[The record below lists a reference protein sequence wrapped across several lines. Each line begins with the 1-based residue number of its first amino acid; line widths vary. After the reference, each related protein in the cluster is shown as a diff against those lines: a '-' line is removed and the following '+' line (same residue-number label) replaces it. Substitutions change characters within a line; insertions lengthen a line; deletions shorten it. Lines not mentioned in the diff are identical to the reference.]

1 MPPSLAGLDERRLC
15 QLLARAG
22 HDLGGVVVVCDGVV
36 KPHTP
41 ASSEIAGIDLIYSGP
56 HRTADDLIVH
66 MVDQDSAPRR
76 LTIVTNDRQIQ
87 KAARRRRAKVRS
99 CEALIH
105 DLAGHAGHGRGPSAP
120 IASTKPDQGRLTDQ
134 QVRKWLEEFG
144 LDSDGPPDSMV
155 DEKP

>member
-1 MPPSLAGLDERRLC
+1 M
-15 QLLARAG
+15 
-22 HDLGGVVVVCDGVV
+22 VCDGGV

-56 HRTADDLIVH
+56 HLTADDLIIR

-87 KAARRRRAKVRS
+87 KAVRRRRAKVRS

-105 DLAGHAGHGRGPSAP
+105 DLAGHAGHGRGPSSP
-120 IASTKPDQGRLTDQ
+120 TESTKPDPGRLTDQ
-134 QVRKWLEEFG
+134 QVRQWLKEFG
-144 LDSDGPPDSMV
+144 LDSDELPDPRV
-155 DEKP
+155 DEKL